1 MATRPDPVQPAD
13 DEARALA
20 RHIWR
25 TARIAALA
33 FSDPSTGT
41 PFISRIGFGT
51 TRDGVGLTLISN
63 LAQHTAAL
71 RAAPDC
77 ALLLGEPGEK
87 GDPLNSPRLSVRA
100 SALFVPA
107 SAEDR
112 PALRDVW
119 LTGHPKARLYI
130 DFPDF
135 HFVWLIPSAAF
146 LNGGFGR
153 AYALTPSDLT

>member
-1 MATRPDPVQPAD
+1 MATRPDPVLPAD
-13 DEARALA
+13 DQARELA
-20 RHIWR
+20 RRLWQ
-25 TARIAALA
+25 TAPVAALA
-33 FSDPSTGT
+33 FNDPTTGT

-51 TRDGVGLTLISN
+51 TPDGGGLTLISD

-71 RAAPDC
+71 RVAPDC

-100 SALFVPA
+100 SALFIPA
-107 SAEDR
+107 SAEER
-112 PALRDVW
+112 PALRDIW
-119 LTGHPKARLYI
+119 LTSHPKARLYV

-135 HFVWLIPSAAF
+135 HFVRLIPSAAF

-153 AYALTPSDLT
+153 AYALTPSDLA

>member
-1 MATRPDPVQPAD
+1 MPPKPDPLLPVD
-13 DEARALA
+13 DDARATARQIWKEAR
-20 RHIWR
+20 
-25 TARIAALA
+25 TAALA
-33 FSDPSTGT
+33 FTDPVTKT

-51 TRDGVGLTLISN
+51 TSDGAGLTLISD

-71 RAAPDC
+71 RVTPDC

-100 SALFVPA
+100 RADFVSAAAP
-107 SAEDR
+107 DR
-112 PALRDVW
+112 AALRDCW
-119 LTGHPKARLYI
+119 LAGHPKARLYV

-135 HFVWLIPSAAF
+135 HFVRLIPIAAF

-153 AYALTPSDLT
+153 AYALTPDDLD